1 MPLDWGNLPSHFRPK
16 CSIKPPRSL
25 SIIMS
30 IFSRTKYFFPNF
42 LWWNKS
48 PFILLLNTNH
58 QCTSSNVINPLW
70 NFFLALGF
78 PFRNFDILRGE
89 CLGNIW
95 KFSIQKSGPILFP
108 AAKSSIKPSLTHFSL
123 LQFQRIGR
131 LSTSYTLFSSKLYIF
146 CLFQIRTFQTPQIVR
161 PRLSSSNEFVL
172 RSTFPMLPWQEQRDG
187 CLNLDELP
195 LWPVVR
201 WDDDLGQ
208 DEDLGADCIERTS
221 LE

>member
-78 PFRNFDILRGE
+78 PSEILIFWEENVWEIFGSFPSKNLGQSSFQLQNHPSNHLSHISLFYNFNASAACPPHIHCFQANFTIFAIFHLLFKHSRLLDLDSQTQVKMSLFCAPHSQC
-89 CLGNIW
+89 CLD
-95 KFSIQKSGPILFP
+95 KSGEMDVWTWTNFHCGWWSDEMTILVRM
-108 AAKSSIKPSLTHFSL
+108 K
-123 LQFQRIGR
+123 
-131 LSTSYTLFSSKLYIF
+131 TLV
-146 CLFQIRTFQTPQIVR
+146 QI
-161 PRLSSSNEFVL
+161 
-172 RSTFPMLPWQEQRDG
+172 
-187 CLNLDELP
+187 
-195 LWPVVR
+195 
-201 WDDDLGQ
+201 
-208 DEDLGADCIERTS
+208 A
-221 LE
+221 

>member
-78 PFRNFDILRGE
+78 PSENFDILRGE
-89 CLGNIW
+89 CFGNIW

-131 LSTSYTLFSSKLYIF
+131 LSTSHTLFSSKLYNF
-146 CLFQIRTFQTPQIVR
+146 CHLHLLFKHSRLLDLDSQTQVKMSLFCATHSQCCLDKSREMDVWTWTNFHCGRWSDGMTILVRMKTLVQI
-161 PRLSSSNEFVL
+161 
-172 RSTFPMLPWQEQRDG
+172 
-187 CLNLDELP
+187 
-195 LWPVVR
+195 
-201 WDDDLGQ
+201 
-208 DEDLGADCIERTS
+208 A
-221 LE
+221 